1 MEATRAENA
10 AGVRASTND
19 RWLFAKNFLRH
30 PHMLG
35 SAIPSSRFLVNAVL
49 APIDWSRARVIVEY
63 GPGVGTFTA
72 EILRRMRSDARLLVI
87 ETHLDFV
94 RFIDSTFADRRLSVE
109 HDSAEN
115 VQRLLLRHGLA
126 RAGHIVSGI
135 PLGSMPK
142 ALQSA
147 ISVASRDALEPGGVF
162 HVYQF
167 THRVLPV
174 LRDTFPV
181 VQRGF
186 ELRNIPPGQWF
197 RCSGNASLVPL
208 QSTG

>member
-10 AGVRASTND
+10 ASGRARAND
-19 RWLFAKNFLRH
+19 RWLFARNFLRH
-30 PHMLG
+30 PLMLG
-35 SAIPSSRFLVNAVL
+35 SLIPSSRFLVNAVL

-72 EILRRMRSDARLLVI
+72 EILRRMRSDARLMVI
-87 ETHLDFV
+87 ETNLDFV

-115 VQRLLLRHGLA
+115 VQRLLQRHGLA
-126 RAGHIVSGI
+126 RAGHIISGI

-147 ISVASRDALEPGGVF
+147 ISVASRDALEAGGVF

-167 THRVLPV
+167 TSRVLPV
-174 LRDTFPV
+174 LRETFPEV
-181 VQRGF
+181 RRGF
-186 ELRNIPPGQWF
+186 EIRNIPPGQWF